1 LQGQP
6 VFRVDSLSAVYFR
19 GTTIIADSVQA
30 LVHGSGFLG
39 QWEGLLTS
47 ADSTQ
52 GAVLNV
58 QGSGFGLGGGARLA
72 GRLLNRGRLYTPRG
86 QNATIAGQLIN
97 YGTVEVFSNTYWY
110 FASGGSYTNYG
121 STTINPTDYYVWWH
135 LSSSDQPLSTI
146 RNQGRLH
153 VNASRGYWWS
163 IGGYNPGL
171 LRLELIS
178 DTLSISGNGAINIYS
193 QALLQG
199 QPVFRVDS
207 LSAVYFRGTT
217 IIADSVQAL
226 VHGSGFL
233 GQWEGLLT
241 SADSTQGAVLN
252 VQGSGFGLGGGAR
265 LAGRLLNRGR
275 LYTPR
280 NQNATI
286 AGQLINYGTVEVFS
300 NTYWYFASG
309 GSYTNYGST
318 TINPTDYYV
327 WWHLSSSDQPLS
339 TIRNQ
344 GRLHVNASRDYGWS
358 IGGYN
363 PGLLRLELISDTLSI
378 SGNGAINIYSQVL
391 LQGQP
396 VFRVDSLSAVYFR
409 GTTIIADSV
418 QALVHGSGFLGQ
430 WGACLLRPTPRK
442 VLCSTSKA
450 AALA

>member
-1 LQGQP
+1 M
-6 VFRVDSLSAVYFR
+6 
-19 GTTIIADSVQA
+19 VQA

-39 QWEGLLTS
+39 GTS
-47 ADSTQ
+47 PQATNPFQPSATKAACTSTPVEAM
-52 GAVLNV
+52 GGVL
-58 QGSGFGLGGGARLA
+58 A
-72 GRLLNRGRLYTPRG
+72 TP
-86 QNATIAGQLIN
+86 
-97 YGTVEVFSNTYWY
+97 
-110 FASGGSYTNYG
+110 
-121 STTINPTDYYVWWH
+121 
-135 LSSSDQPLSTI
+135 
-146 RNQGRLH
+146 
-153 VNASRGYWWS
+153 
-163 IGGYNPGL
+163 YNPGL

-280 NQNATI
+280 GQNATI

-300 NTYWYFASG
+300 NTNWYFASG

-318 TINPTDYYV
+318 TINPTDV
-327 WWHLSSSDQPLS
+327 CLVV
-339 TIRNQ
+339 
-344 GRLHVNASRDYGWS
+344 RL
-358 IGGYN
+358 
-363 PGLLRLELISDTLSI
+363 LK
-378 SGNGAINIYSQVL
+378 
-391 LQGQP
+391 
-396 VFRVDSLSAVYFR
+396 
-409 GTTIIADSV
+409 
-418 QALVHGSGFLGQ
+418 
-430 WGACLLRPTPRK
+430 RPTPFNHPQPRPP
-442 VLCSTSKA
+442 A
-450 AALA
+450 RQRQ